1 MLAQADE
8 FRDIRLKSGEKA
20 LYKEINKANAMRF
33 PIQVDIALA
42 AHKTSLLIQ
51 AELGGVEFPADD
63 LFQTHK
69 VQYQLDKGMIFQHI
83 HRLTRCVIDCQ
94 IYLQDSVA
102 VRHGLEL
109 ARSLAARVW
118 DNSPLQLK
126 QINQIGIVAVRKLAA
141 VGINSI
147 EALDNT
153 EAHRLEMIMSKN
165 PPWGSKILASLKDFP
180 KLRVSV
186 KMMGKVIFGCK
197 LISWYELTCIRM
209 SKPDDPSKSRSRPRW
224 ASSTTKSQLFFTGS
238 QSMCASLQRP
248 QTGI

>member
-8 FRDIRLKSGEKA
+8 FRDIRLKSGEKS
-20 LYKEINKANAMRF
+20 LYKEINRANAIRF

-42 AHKTSLLIQ
+42 AHKVSLLIQ

-63 LFQTHK
+63 QFQSHR
-69 VQYQLDKGMIFQHI
+69 VQYQIDKGTIFQHA
-83 HRLTRCVIDCQ
+83 HRLIRCLIDCQ
-94 IYLQDSVA
+94 IHLQDSVA

-126 QINQIGIVAVRKLAA
+126 QIDQIGIVAVRKLAA

-147 EALDNT
+147 EALEHT
-153 EAHRLEMIMSKN
+153 EAHRLEMVMSRN
-165 PPWGSKILASLKDFP
+165 PPWGNRILASLKDFP

-186 KMMGKVIFGCK
+186 KLMGRVR
-197 LISWYELTCIRM
+197 LTSYISYGLGLPT
-209 SKPDDPSKSRSRPRW
+209 
-224 ASSTTKSQLFFTGS
+224 
-238 QSMCASLQRP
+238 
-248 QTGI
+248 